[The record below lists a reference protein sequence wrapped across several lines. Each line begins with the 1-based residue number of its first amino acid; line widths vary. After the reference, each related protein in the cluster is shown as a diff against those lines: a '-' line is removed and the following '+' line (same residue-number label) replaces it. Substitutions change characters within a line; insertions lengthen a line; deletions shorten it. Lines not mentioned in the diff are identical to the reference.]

1 MSVECR
7 LTCRAAIA
15 FSFFFRF
22 RYNPAAMFEQPV
34 TRQNLSLD
42 VLRSR
47 ALPLLLLLPLL
58 FIAACSLPHLGS
70 SCRPHPLEGRVSSDR
85 YCILV
90 RPRFSW
96 ESNGQR
102 GYL

>member
-1 MSVECR
+1 MQANLSR
-7 LTCRAAIA
+7 GDR
-15 FSFFFRF
+15 FFFFFRF

-58 FIAACSLPHLGS
+58 FIAACSLPPSGVKLPSAPGS
-70 SCRPHPLEGRVSSDR
+70 QGV
-85 YCILV
+85 
-90 RPRFSW
+90 
-96 ESNGQR
+96 
-102 GYL
+102 